1 MLTARRGPIRD
12 EQGGYLGWA
21 VNMTGKIGP
30 ALKRRFHPRAGK
42 TRVWS
47 LRCRGCDVVCVPAV
61 FKPFLV
67 NVVRGLVSDSE
78 GKSTLNSEFEGWWI
92 CFLQWM
98 TVFIYVRLLPCSL
111 DSLSLRVAKNVPLSF
126 LVSLQACFIW
136 FLWSW
141 FCSVLRVRSVLLL
154 FSFLLSL
161 SVLSIIYK
169 YKYKDKRTSLSILR

>member
-111 DSLSLRVAKNVPLSF
+111 DSLSLRVARMCPSLFPSACK
-126 LVSLQACFIW
+126 LVLFD
-136 FLWSW
+136 FHDLD
-141 FCSVLRVRSVLLL
+141 SVLFYVCVPSC
-154 FSFLLSL
+154 FSFLPYFFSQC
-161 SVLSIIYK
+161 YP
-169 YKYKDKRTSLSILR
+169 